1 MRMRACDR
9 NPPVTASP
17 CQPPF
22 ARGPVEKTGGSSEKS
37 PLAKGGRATKWRG
50 DSMRRKHN
58 PKLTGRAKEL
68 RKNMTPEERKLWYD
82 YLRTYPIRFLRQ
94 KIIDGYIVDF
104 YCTSAKIAVE
114 LDGSQHNSAEGREYD
129 AVRDK
134 ILNAWDIQVLRVP
147 NRVIHDEFEA
157 VCRQIDHTVKHRLEI
172 SDRK

>member
-1 MRMRACDR
+1 MTGIPQARLRR
-9 NPPVTASP
+9 ASP
-17 CQPPF
+17 LSQE
-22 ARGPVEKTGGSSEKS
+22 GLWKKLGSRLRKA

-50 DSMRRKHN
+50 DFMRRKHN

-104 YCTSAKIAVE
+104 YCASAKIAVE
-114 LDGSQHNSAEGREYD
+114 LDGSQHHSAEGREYD